1 MHTVTHMTVLFSSSA
16 AAKKHAVMGSV
27 PAFMGSKSLCNH
39 SNKGSLHS
47 TRWAPAPPWERN
59 SGSLVLSTH
68 LTNSALM
75 GSIDSCTHCEEKQR
89 HLTKAI
95 ETMVPNGVR
104 LALDSR
110 LFLFSFFFVVHLAD
124 GFKRVWLDSF
134 SALLQ
139 CVASRSRECS
149 RLRQHSDV
157 QNHKHVVL
165 RRERKWKEMFV

>member
-1 MHTVTHMTVLFSSSA
+1 
-16 AAKKHAVMGSV
+16 MGSV
-27 PAFMGSKSLCNH
+27 PAFMGSKCLCDH

-47 TRWAPAPPWERN
+47 TGCAPTTTWERN
-59 SGSLVLSTH
+59 SGSHVLSTH

-75 GSIDSCTHCEEKQR
+75 GSTDSCTHWRK
-89 HLTKAI
+89 TKALNCSNWNYGT
-95 ETMVPNGVR
+95 EWCTPRAG
-104 LALDSR
+104 LPTA
-110 LFLFSFFFVVHLAD
+110 FFFVVHLAD

-139 CVASRSRECS
+139 CVASRSQECS

-157 QNHKHVVL
+157 QNHEHIIL